1 MKLLI
6 VRHGETDWNKEK
18 RMQGL
23 KDIPLNDNGIM
34 QARKL
39 SKCLDLS
46 EIDICISSPLKR
58 AKKTASII
66 INGKVSII
74 YDDLLKERTFGTYEG
89 SPVNYDLISRMWDY
103 QLNTNEGNLE
113 SLKDCLARAKKFLDK
128 IKEKYPN
135 KVVLIVSHGSFM
147 KSLHY
152 TILGYNENTNFLDF
166 KPENAKVYVYN
177 I

>member
-1 MKLLI
+1 
-6 VRHGETDWNKEK
+6 
-18 RMQGL
+18 
-23 KDIPLNDNGIM
+23 
-34 QARKL
+34 
-39 SKCLDLS
+39 
-46 EIDICISSPLKR
+46 
-58 AKKTASII
+58 
-66 INGKVSII
+66 
-74 YDDLLKERTFGTYEG
+74 
-89 SPVNYDLISRMWDY
+89 MWDY